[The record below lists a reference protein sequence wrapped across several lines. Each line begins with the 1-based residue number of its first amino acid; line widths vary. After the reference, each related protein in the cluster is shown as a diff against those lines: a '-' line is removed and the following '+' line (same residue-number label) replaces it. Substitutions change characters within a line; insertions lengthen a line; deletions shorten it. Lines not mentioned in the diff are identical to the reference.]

1 MDIRRNSQSRWKAC
15 RIRPK
20 AIKMA
25 HLRKMVKESFFSEVL
40 SISGGTLAGFFL
52 ASGAMQNL
60 LENFPG
66 LLIMVPG
73 FLGLRGNI
81 LGAVSARVG
90 TGLHTGL
97 IEPKITLK
105 DDTAVNFVASLFLSM
120 FVNTLIGG
128 LAYFASVILSVD
140 AVLWKLLVVGALS
153 GALASVIVGPFT
165 IMLTILVFRKGIDP
179 DSVMGPLVTS
189 VGDITAVICLFL
201 AAILVV

>member
-1 MDIRRNSQSRWKAC
+1 MTQ
-15 RIRPK
+15 
-20 AIKMA
+20 
-25 HLRKMVKESFFSEVL
+25 LQKMVKESFFSEVL

-52 ASGAMQNL
+52 ASSAMQNL
-60 LENFPG
+60 LENLPG

-90 TGLHTGL
+90 TRLHTGL
-97 IEPKITLK
+97 MEPKIALK
-105 DDTAVNFVASLFLSM
+105 GDTAVNFVASLFLST
-120 FVNTLIGG
+120 FVNTLIGV
-128 LAYFASVILSVD
+128 LAYFVSIILGVD
-140 AVLWKLLVVGALS
+140 AVLWKLMVVGALS

-201 AAILVV
+201 AAILVVG

>member
-1 MDIRRNSQSRWKAC
+1 MTQ
-15 RIRPK
+15 
-20 AIKMA
+20 
-25 HLRKMVKESFFSEVL
+25 LRKMVKESFFSEVL

-52 ASGAMQNL
+52 VSSAMQNL

-81 LGAVSARVG
+81 LGAVSARIG

-105 DDTAVNFVASLFLSM
+105 GDTAMNFVASILLST
-120 FVNTLIGG
+120 FVNTLIGV
-128 LAYFASVILSVD
+128 LAYFVSVTLGMN
-140 AVLWKLLVVGALS
+140 AVLWKLMVVGALS

-165 IMLTILVFRKGIDP
+165 IILTILVFRKGIDP

-201 AAILVV
+201 AAILVG

>member
-1 MDIRRNSQSRWKAC
+1 MNVKETVKSRWKGC
-15 RIRPK
+15 GIRHK
-20 AIKMA
+20 AIRMTR
-25 HLRKMVKESFFSEVL
+25 LRKMVKESFFSEVL
-40 SISGGTLAGFFL
+40 SISGGTLAGLFL
-52 ASGAMQNL
+52 ASSAMQNL

-66 LLIMVPG
+66 LLIMIPG

-105 DDTAVNFVASLFLSM
+105 GDTAMNFVASLLLST
-120 FVNTLIGG
+120 FVNTLIGV
-128 LAYFASVILSVD
+128 LAYFVSAILGMD
-140 AVLWKLLVVGALS
+140 AVLWKLIVVGALS
-153 GALASVIVGPFT
+153 GALASAIVGPFT
-165 IMLTILVFRKGIDP
+165 IVLTILVFRRGIDP

-201 AAILVV
+201 AAILVG

>member
-1 MDIRRNSQSRWKAC
+1 MKLKERVKSRWKGC
-15 RIRPK
+15 RIRHK
-20 AIKMA
+20 AIKMTQ
-25 HLRKMVKESFFSEVL
+25 LRKMVKESFFSEML

-52 ASGAMQNL
+52 ASSAVQNI
-60 LENFPG
+60 LENVPG

-81 LGAVSARVG
+81 LGAVSARIG

-105 DDTAVNFVASLFLSM
+105 GDTAINFVASLCLSM
-120 FVNTLIGG
+120 FVNTLIGM
-128 LAYFASVILSVD
+128 LAYFVGAMLGVD
-140 AVLWKLLVVGALS
+140 AVLWKLMVVGALS

-189 VGDITAVICLFL
+189 VGDVTAVICLFL
-201 AAILVV
+201 AAVLVG

>member
-1 MDIRRNSQSRWKAC
+1 
-15 RIRPK
+15 
-20 AIKMA
+20 MA
-25 HLRKMVKESFFSEVL
+25 QLRKMVKESFFSEVL
-40 SISGGTLAGFFL
+40 SISGGTVAGIFL

-60 LENFPG
+60 LESFPG

-105 DDTAVNFVASLFLSM
+105 GDTAINFVASLFLST
-120 FVNTLIGG
+120 FVNTLIGV
-128 LAYFASVILSVD
+128 LAYLVGFILGLD
-140 AVLWKLLVVGALS
+140 AVLWKLMAVGALS

-165 IMLTILVFRKGIDP
+165 IMLTILVFR
-179 DSVMGPLVTS
+179 
-189 VGDITAVICLFL
+189 
-201 AAILVV
+201 